1 MYSSL
6 HERTNTLAYI
16 SQGVNDEERKKVF
29 QHFFKDH
36 EIMFENI
43 LVSILQT
50 FVISYAARKKLERL
64 CLASFSWPG

>member
-16 SQGVNDEERKKVF
+16 RQGVNDEERKKVF

-50 FVISYAARKKLERL
+50 FVVSDAARKKARTFVLGK
-64 CLASFSWPG
+64 F